1 MKVTLT
7 NIKKVLSALKVN
19 AASHLVFEEIRKEEY
34 NLIPSGCFYRW
45 DAAAIEAALQENF
58 NCEFVRYKNGVLYA
72 IKVKSK

>member
-7 NIKKVLSALKVN
+7 NVKKVLSSLRVD
-19 AASHLVFEEIRKEEY
+19 AASHFIIDKVRNEDI
-34 NLIPSGCFYRW
+34 NLIKNSPYYHM
-45 DAAAIEAALQENF
+45 DAKLIEAALQENF